1 MKRILKLVINKYVV
15 TAIIFGV
22 WTIYFDQ
29 NDWASMRQRQKELQG
44 VKDNIDYLNTEIT
57 KMANERKELMTNPAI
72 LEKYARENYRMKH
85 EGEDVYVIDNAPRAN

>member
-1 MKRILKLVINKYVV
+1 M
-15 TAIIFGV
+15 
-22 WTIYFDQ
+22 W
-29 NDWASMRQRQKELQG
+29 QRQKELQA
-44 VKDNIDYLNTEIT
+44 VKDNIAYLNTEIT